1 MSIGYLLE
9 AAPKSGALIGRQQRT
24 KRLPSNNL
32 FQRHLMIPPLSEVLK
47 DPFPDIP
54 LWDDSTSTHRNP
66 NADERMRILDKLR
79 EKGPKVAAFTVAFPW
94 MLIEID
100 MDTDLPPF
108 RSTPF
113 LICGLV
119 AVFIHEGPGGSWIF
133 WGKGGGTFATSPRI
147 RNTGSASTSHSLI

>member
-1 MSIGYLLE
+1 
-9 AAPKSGALIGRQQRT
+9 
-24 KRLPSNNL
+24 
-32 FQRHLMIPPLSEVLK
+32 
-47 DPFPDIP
+47 
-54 LWDDSTSTHRNP
+54 
-66 NADERMRILDKLR
+66 MRILDKLR

-119 AVFIHEGPGGSWIF
+119 AVFIHEGDAFPAGVGFFGVRGEAPSPPLPESVTQDLRLHHIPSFETFTFLHDLVPSAQHISSYPLQLLFELPTLPEIAFQTLLAGLPKRIGGLTACYHNGDLLMKSY
-133 WGKGGGTFATSPRI
+133 A
-147 RNTGSASTSHSLI
+147 